1 VWGGQ
6 RRREREG
13 ERGRE
18 GERREREE
26 RKRPAEN
33 MWEQRER
40 MKMRKGVGRGY
51 LAAF

>member
-1 VWGGQ
+1 MWGGQ

-26 RKRPAEN
+26 RKRPAGN
-33 MWEQRER
+33 MWEQRENEDEE
-40 MKMRKGVGRGY
+40 GVGRGY